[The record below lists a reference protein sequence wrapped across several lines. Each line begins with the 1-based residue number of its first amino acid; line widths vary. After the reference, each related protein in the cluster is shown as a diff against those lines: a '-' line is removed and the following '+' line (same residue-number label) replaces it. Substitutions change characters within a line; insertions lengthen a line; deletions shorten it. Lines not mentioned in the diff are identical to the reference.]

1 MIERKMKKWFINISL
16 ALAAIPAAADTPDG
30 KAIFTQICRACH
42 ATGVAGA
49 PVIGDK
55 AAWAGRIANG
65 PDNLLQ
71 SALRGKG
78 GMPPK
83 GGNPGLS
90 DEQVRAAMEYMISQS
105 R

>member
-1 MIERKMKKWFINISL
+1 MKRGL
-16 ALAAIPAAADTPDG
+16 ALLSAILAGLPAIADAADAADG
-30 KAIFTQICRACH
+30 KAVYVQICRACH

-49 PVIGDK
+49 PVMGDRE
-55 AAWAGRIANG
+55 AWAARLSAG
-65 PDNLLQ
+65 PEALLQ

-90 DEQVRAAMEYMISQS
+90 DEQVRAAMEYMISRS

>member
-1 MIERKMKKWFINISL
+1 MKLWFASL
-16 ALAAIPAAADTPDG
+16 CLVAATIPSPVGAADG
-30 KAIFTQICRACH
+30 KAVYMQICRACH

-49 PVIGDK
+49 PVMGDRN
-55 AAWAGRIANG
+55 AWRPRISAGSEA
-65 PDNLLQ
+65 LLE

-90 DEQVRAAMEYMISQS
+90 DAQVRAAMEYMISQS

>member
-1 MIERKMKKWFINISL
+1 MKEWFL
-16 ALAAIPAAADTPDG
+16 PAALLLLTHASMGHASDG
-30 KAIFTQICRACH
+30 KAIYTQICRACH

-55 AAWAGRIANG
+55 AAWSPRIATG
-65 PDNLLQ
+65 SEALLQ
-71 SALRGKG
+71 SALKGRG

>member
-1 MIERKMKKWFINISL
+1 MKLRL
-16 ALAAIPAAADTPDG
+16 ALLSTLLTCLPAVVSAADG
-30 KAIFTQICRACH
+30 KAVYLQICRACH

-49 PVIGDK
+49 PILGDRD
-55 AAWAGRIANG
+55 AWSIRLSAGSEAM
-65 PDNLLQ
+65 LQ

-83 GGNPGLS
+83 GGHPGLS
-90 DEQVRAAMEYMISQS
+90 DEQVRAAMEYMISRS